1 MGRFEPDKGLG
12 GAVVADTE
20 PDPDPEP
27 ELGRIWFN
35 TSADNGVEMFVADT
49 DEWIMV
55 GVIPQGPAGNRVSN
69 AVPGPAD
76 QASDVAKKR
85 VRLARLEKFNSFNG
99 ISQEAF
105 VDDTDPDSNPDLGA
119 IWFDTSPG
127 EGVDVHVADET
138 GWTAVGRLLYLSAI
152 APSVSL
158 SVDGDDVATEGD
170 EVEFAVRSSNVDS
183 WEIDYTGDGSI
194 DASGSESPPA
204 TLSEEYSSP
213 GTYTATF
220 TARNDAGMKVTA
232 ETEITVV
239 EPADFEIVGI
249 NGPETIQ
256 EGATAEFTATIEN
269 PGLAP
274 NEEEVE
280 LEIEEFVD
288 QSSSWWYSNYHAV
301 NDRIEDS
308 KQVHLAGEETKEI
321 TLEWDDPNRLSSG
334 DTHRASVRT
343 ESDEMMITGIDIDD
357 PVFEVLDVDY
367 PQRVDIG
374 ESAEISATVSNG
386 SSSSPAQGIV
396 ELEIGGSTQSKS
408 VRIGGMERTEVVFE
422 WGGKNDPGVYDLAV
436 NVPRSYLGYTG
447 STIIVGNSGRF
458 EIEDIG
464 GPYVVE
470 AGDDV
475 TVTATVRNIGS
486 VETTQ
491 DIRLEV
497 DGSLEDSERV
507 RLDGGSEDATT
518 LTWSTSSGDSGSAVT
533 EYDLTVS
540 SDDDSDSA
548 TVYVREP
555 ANFQVNILS
564 VDTPIVADETLKA
577 TAEITNTGDVEDTQ
591 VINATAGSLGD
602 SERVTLPDENGSKST
617 VEEFSISTSTDDAG
631 SYVLE
636 VTSDDDDDTEFIE
649 ILKEAFF
656 EVEIENTN
664 TPVQLYDEIEVAAS
678 ITNTGGTAGEQNVS
692 LHVDDVGGDL
702 NSVELSAGDS
712 TREQFKIEAR
722 PPEEGN
728 YTATVSSDN
737 DDDVSVIEIEGG
749 LAITSVDCDTSLY
762 YTSGMWRAMVDVSAT
777 VENTGNE
784 DASADVT
791 IWYGSSRDARDDNT
805 HEERVTIEGN
815 GSTKVENQFDV
826 YVRHASPNNPPVI
839 GDVGCG
845 AELENEVDG
854 IVTEG
859 EPEVSITGYDVW
871 YDQRVNYT
879 VEITN
884 VGGMSIDDGTL
895 AYYPSS
901 QKANGNT
908 LNYQLDSGE
917 TIEKRVSVE
926 PTADHYEDEIHASSG
941 GSSDSKE
948 VSTALGYQT
957 WREHVPETRG
967 SLNKIKARDLNH
979 PDGDQILDVR
989 QERTHDG
996 VIVDVYRDKN
1006 GSNQQWYLK
1015 EPEDNF
1021 RHDNYA
1027 DNIYEIEARHSGK
1040 VLDIGY
1046 HDGDRTLIQNSRVST
1061 RNHQRWR
1068 LYSAQYGWD
1077 DQEEY
1082 NIYIIQNVATDEI
1095 IEYAPDSNSSQH
1107 LKMQLVDP
1115 DSAGSTVWEIND
1127 A

>member
-49 DEWIMV
+49 EEWIMV
-55 GVIPQGPAGNRVSN
+55 GVIPQGPAANGVSN
-69 AVPGPAD
+69 TVPGPAD

-85 VRLARLEKFNSFNG
+85 VRLARLEKFNSLNG
-99 ISQEAF
+99 ISQEVF

-119 IWFDTSPG
+119 IWFDTSPS

-158 SVDGDDVATEGD
+158 SVDGDDVVTEGD
-170 EVEFAVRSSNVDS
+170 EVEFTVRGSNVDS
-183 WEIDYTGDGSI
+183 WEIDYTGDGDI
-194 DASGSESPPA
+194 DVSGSEFPPDV
-204 TLSEEYSSP
+204 LSKEYPFSD
-213 GTYTATF
+213 TYTAEF
-220 TARNDAGMKVTA
+220 TARNDAGMKATA

-239 EPADFEIVGI
+239 
-249 NGPETIQ
+249 
-256 EGATAEFTATIEN
+256 
-269 PGLAP
+269 
-274 NEEEVE
+274 
-280 LEIEEFVD
+280 
-288 QSSSWWYSNYHAV
+288 
-301 NDRIEDS
+301 
-308 KQVHLAGEETKEI
+308 
-321 TLEWDDPNRLSSG
+321 
-334 DTHRASVRT
+334 
-343 ESDEMMITGIDIDD
+343 
-357 PVFEVLDVDY
+357 
-367 PQRVDIG
+367 
-374 ESAEISATVSNG
+374 
-386 SSSSPAQGIV
+386 
-396 ELEIGGSTQSKS
+396 
-408 VRIGGMERTEVVFE
+408 
-422 WGGKNDPGVYDLAV
+422 
-436 NVPRSYLGYTG
+436 
-447 STIIVGNSGRF
+447 
-458 EIEDIG
+458 
-464 GPYVVE
+464 
-470 AGDDV
+470 
-475 TVTATVRNIGS
+475 
-486 VETTQ
+486 
-491 DIRLEV
+491 
-497 DGSLEDSERV
+497 
-507 RLDGGSEDATT
+507 
-518 LTWSTSSGDSGSAVT
+518 
-533 EYDLTVS
+533 
-540 SDDDSDSA
+540 
-548 TVYVREP
+548 EP

-577 TAEITNTGDVEDTQ
+577 TVEITNTGDVEDTQ
-591 VINATAGSLGD
+591 EINATAGSLGD
-602 SERVTLPDENGSKST
+602 SERVTLPDENGSEST
-617 VEEFSISTSTDDAG
+617 VEEFRISTSTNDAG

-636 VTSDDDDDTEFIE
+636 VTSDDDDDTESIE
-649 ILKEAFF
+649 ILEEAFF

-664 TPVQLYDEIEVAAS
+664 TPVQVYDEIEVVAS

-692 LHVDDVGGDL
+692 LHVDKVGGEL

-722 PPEEGN
+722 PVEEGN

-737 DDDVSVIEIEGG
+737 DDDVSVIEIKGG
-749 LAITSVDCDTSLY
+749 LEITSVDCDTSLY

-826 YVRHASPNNPPVI
+826 YVRHASPNNPPAI

-901 QKANGNT
+901 QRANANT
-908 LNYQLDSGE
+908 LDYQLDSGE

-926 PTADHYEDEIHASSG
+926 PTADHYEDKIHASSRG
-941 GSSDSKE
+941 NSDSKE
-948 VSTALGYQT
+948 VSTALGLQT

-989 QERTHDG
+989 QEWTHDG

-1015 EPEDNF
+1015 EPKDNF
-1021 RHDNYA
+1021 QQDDYA

-1068 LYSAQYGWD
+1068 LYSASYGWSYGWY

-1082 NIYIIQNVATDEI
+1082 NLYIIQNVATDEI